1 MTIAKIN
8 DIDMYYEEHGDPN
21 AEPLLL
27 IMGFTMNAAA
37 WAPQIPALSQRY
49 RVIAFDNRGA
59 GRSAQPEGPYSIAQM
74 TADAAALLDHIGIES
89 AHIIGASMGGMIAQ
103 EFALRYPG
111 RVRGLVLSCTTPGG
125 PHSVGYEEMM
135 ATSEDG
141 LAMTDLSEM
150 LKPARVKEGI
160 DLMFTPEF
168 LAHPG
173 PGLLQMGSAAML
185 YPQTLTG
192 MKGQLAA
199 VRAHDTY
206 DRLPKITAPT
216 LVIAGD
222 ADMLVDARNSPILAS
237 RIPGA
242 KLVMLPGQRH
252 GFTAEK
258 PAETNAAILD
268 FLAQVDVKPLPRERK
283 PSFWSRL
290 FGRRAAA

>member
-1 MTIAKIN
+1 MTIVKIN
-8 DIDMYYEEHGDPN
+8 DLDMYYEEHGDPN

-27 IMGFTMNAAA
+27 IMGFTMNAAS
-37 WAPQIPALSQRY
+37 WAPQIPALSERY

-59 GRSAQPEGPYSIAQM
+59 GRTTQPEGPYSIPQM
-74 TADAAALLDHIGIES
+74 AADAAALLDHLGIQS
-89 AHIIGASMGGMIAQ
+89 AHIVGASMGGMIAQ
-103 EFALRYPG
+103 EFALRYPR
-111 RVRGLVLSCTTPGG
+111 RVRGLVLACTTPGG
-125 PHSVGYEEMM
+125 PHSAGYEEMM
-135 ATSEDG
+135 TTSEEG

-150 LKPARVKEGI
+150 LKPERVKEGV
-160 DLMFTPEF
+160 DLLFTPEF

-173 PGLLQMGSAAML
+173 LGLLQMGSAAML

-222 ADMLVDARNSPILAS
+222 ADKLVDARNSPILSS

-258 PAETNAAILD
+258 PAEANAAILD
-268 FLAQVDVKPLPRERK
+268 FLAQAKAAPLQSDRK
-283 PSFWSRL
+283 PSLWSRL
-290 FGRRAAA
+290 LGRRAAA